1 MFLAAIA
8 RHYFIPY
15 KLGYH
20 VPKEQGRVLLP
31 EGWVPKQIEED
42 VLEQVRRIRAM
53 QANLTI

>member
-31 EGWVPKQIEED
+31 EGWVPKQVED
-42 VLEQVRRIRAM
+42 EVLEQVRRVWTV
-53 QANLTI
+53 QAKLTI